1 MEREK
6 ERANELEGEKRRA
19 EADGKG
25 GKKRRRK
32 VEVEM
37 PSVDFF
43 TEFDADEH
51 REPFRGDLPAV
62 DVSGVEDDYGRVRAV
77 MEHFLDEVIPGVWL
91 SWLWFRR
98 YILSYPVRCD
108 RRCVGCHRPV
118 DEPLVIGG
126 HNWRVTK
133 AELPLVLRD
142 LNATDPSWKLFSA
155 HVDCFRYILLDN
167 RNVKCLVVSIKLDG
181 VRDVFHH
188 AVNCAIAGLGFYIIS
203 DFRSIPVVFVHQ

>member
-1 MEREK
+1 MGNRLETNFLVPWESLTFGDHWLSGAEYHRQNARDREKREKERRKTAERLMKADEAAIAREMKDSLAEEERCRVEREK
-6 ERANELEGEKRRA
+6 ERAKELEREKRRA

-51 REPFRGDLPAV
+51 QEPFRGDLPAV

-77 MEHFLDEVIPGVWL
+77 MEHFLDEMIPGVWL

-98 YILSYPVRCD
+98 
-108 RRCVGCHRPV
+108 
-118 DEPLVIGG
+118 
-126 HNWRVTK
+126 
-133 AELPLVLRD
+133 
-142 LNATDPSWKLFSA
+142 
-155 HVDCFRYILLDN
+155 
-167 RNVKCLVVSIKLDG
+167 
-181 VRDVFHH
+181 
-188 AVNCAIAGLGFYIIS
+188 
-203 DFRSIPVVFVHQ
+203 